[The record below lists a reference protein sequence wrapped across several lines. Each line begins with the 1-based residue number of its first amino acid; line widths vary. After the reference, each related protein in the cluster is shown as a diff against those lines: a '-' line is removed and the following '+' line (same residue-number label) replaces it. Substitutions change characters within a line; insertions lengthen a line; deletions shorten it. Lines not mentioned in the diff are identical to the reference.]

1 MPFRNVAETA
11 RAFERVRAVS
21 AASGRAATGRDP
33 LVLSAGIVVAIGRTD
48 AEAARR
54 AAPLH
59 EKSALPPED
68 PVVGPPALLVERI
81 GELAAVGAARVHLRL
96 IDLTD
101 LDHLELIATEVLP
114 RIAGLQPTSVTTAPA

>member
-1 MPFRNVAETA
+1 MPFKSVAETA
-11 RAFERVRAVS
+11 GAYDRVREACDRVGRTE
-21 AASGRAATGRDP
+21 AGRAP

-68 PVVGPPALLVERI
+68 PVVGSPAQLVQRI
-81 GELAAVGAARVHLRL
+81 GEFAEIGATRVHLRMT
-96 IDLTD
+96 DLDD
-101 LDHLELIATEVLP
+101 LDHLELIAAEVLP
-114 RIAGLQPTSVTTAPA
+114 QLDGER